1 MKTFKEI
8 VDGVVDKPDIFVTG
22 TVVAVDEPTLSC
34 DVRPDDGG
42 EVISNAALRVMR
54 YQNDAGFA
62 VVPKVGTEAIVAWL
76 APNRPTVFQV
86 HEWAKIVCLTP
97 AGFGFTIEGEKLN
110 LGMTKGGKLEPV
122 AKAESLED
130 RIKGLEDKF
139 DGHTHTCNN
148 PGCAPIQPPADKASR
163 EPKFDSKE
171 VYTS

>member
-54 YQNDAGFA
+54 YQDDTGFA

-97 AGFGFTIEGEKLN
+97 AGFGFTIDGEKLN
-110 LGMTKGGKLEPV
+110 LGMTKGGNLEPV
-122 AKAESLED
+122 AKAESLEE
-130 RIKGLEDKF
+130 RINGLENTF
-139 DGHTHTCNN
+139 NGHIHICGG
-148 PGCAPIQPPADKASR
+148 PGLPSGTPTAQATG

-171 VYTS
+171 VFTS

>member
-8 VDGVVDKPDIFVTG
+8 VDGVVDKPDIFSTG

-54 YQNDAGFA
+54 YQDDTGFA

-76 APNRPTVFQV
+76 APNRPTIFQV
-86 HEWAKIVCLTP
+86 HEWAKIVCLTA
-97 AGFGFTIEGEKLN
+97 AGFGFTIDGEKLK
-110 LGMTKGGKLEPV
+110 LGTKGQSTEPV
-122 AKAESLED
+122 PKGNLLED
-130 RIKGLEDKF
+130 RIKGLEDAFNAHKHSCPYSECEI
-139 DGHTHTCNN
+139 GTPT
-148 PGCAPIQPPADKASR
+148 PQADH

-171 VYTS
+171 VFTS